1 MDNKNIT
8 QSSEYDNICQYLI
21 QTYKE
26 RMDSILDNQETPL
39 FLREFYSESPNWY
52 TNQNIYDFIDTLSWL
67 SYTDQEK
74 EERLNEEIE
83 EYLKD

>member
-8 QSSEYDNICQYLI
+8 QSSEYDNIYQYLI

-26 RMDSILDNQETPL
+26 RMNSVLDNQETPL

-52 TNQNIYDFIDTLSWL
+52 TNQNIYDLIDTLSWL